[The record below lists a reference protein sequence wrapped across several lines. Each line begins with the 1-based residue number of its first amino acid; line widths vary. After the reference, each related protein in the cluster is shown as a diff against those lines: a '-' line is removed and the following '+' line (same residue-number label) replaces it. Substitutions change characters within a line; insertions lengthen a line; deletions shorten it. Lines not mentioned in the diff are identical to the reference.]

1 MSLNENIQ
9 KDKINDSPI
18 NQQSNNNKNQ
28 KRSFN
33 AMNND
38 LSSNFKSDKII
49 VSKLQVPTS
58 IGEIYS
64 KSDEEKREKRKNH
77 TSINNI
83 DSFYKENVEE
93 LNELIANLKE
103 WENKY
108 SELNNKYQS
117 LEKKLNDEIVPEIE
131 MQKNLVMER
140 KNYYDELKQDNDFQ
154 IQNFDKKIELMKNSL
169 ETQKLEII
177 QQNKTKIAAKEE
189 EYSIERTDYKK
200 QKDEER
206 QKLLEEIEIL
216 KKEKEAKIKKLV
228 STEEMDA
235 AKLQM
240 GYEMNTLKSK
250 NLINLHQESEKLAV
264 INEDLKKEID
274 NISNNIHIKLAPM
287 GVNLKRQIDTE
298 TLSLNKIIEKRIK
311 KIEESVVVAKQY
323 EQMQMKYNEL
333 QTQLSLYDKKIRDTN
348 DSIQYHKDQLQEK
361 EMERR
366 TLHNELQDLRG
377 NIRVFCRIRPEKN
390 PQFIM
395 KEVNKSNPDDSVN
408 DEDTLSKFD
417 RSQLEVLMPESVSD
431 KFVSSPKKPKNNDT
445 SNNSTIFTFD
455 RIFDE
460 TASNNDVFDEVS
472 QLVQSSLDG
481 YKVCIFAYGQTG
493 SGKTFTMLNPDDGII
508 PSTLRHIYSWI
519 DNLKP
524 LGWEYKIKIQFV
536 EIYNE
541 NILDLFAD
549 KKNSQQQ
556 SNSKK
561 KIEIRHLDG
570 KTTLTNVE
578 QIDITHSTNAE
589 LILRNAMKIR
599 ATAATKENDHSSR
612 SHSIF
617 TISLNGHNKITS
629 KTCEG
634 VLNLID
640 LAGSE
645 RLSKSQATGDRLKE
659 TKSINKSLSCLG
671 DVIHSLSS
679 CSNLKT
685 SHIPFRNSKL
695 TYMLQNYLT
704 GDGKTLMFVNVSSRS
719 YVETINSLR
728 FSSKV
733 NNTKMR

>member
-1 MSLNENIQ
+1 
-9 KDKINDSPI
+9 
-18 NQQSNNNKNQ
+18 
-28 KRSFN
+28 
-33 AMNND
+33 
-38 LSSNFKSDKII
+38 
-49 VSKLQVPTS
+49 
-58 IGEIYS
+58 
-64 KSDEEKREKRKNH
+64 
-77 TSINNI
+77 I

-108 SELNNKYQS
+108 SELNNKYQI

-177 QQNKTKIAAKEE
+177 QKNQTKIATKEA
-189 EYSIERTDYKK
+189 EYFKERTDYTK
-200 QKDEER
+200 QKDDER
-206 QKLLEEIEIL
+206 QKLLEEIEVL
-216 KKEKEAKIKKLV
+216 KKEKEAKIKKLG

-235 AKLQM
+235 AELQM
-240 GYEMNTLKSK
+240 GYEMNTIKSK
-250 NLINLHQESEKLAV
+250 NLITLHQESEKLAV
-264 INEDLKKEID
+264 INEDLKKEIE
-274 NISNNIHIKLAPM
+274 NISNNIHIKLTPM
-287 GVNLKRQIDTE
+287 GVNLKRQIETE
-298 TLSLNKIIEKRIK
+298 TLSLNKIIKKRIK

-395 KEVNKSNPDDSVN
+395 KEVNNVC
-408 DEDTLSKFD
+408 
-417 RSQLEVLMPESVSD
+417 D
-431 KFVSSPKKPKNNDT
+431 KFVSSPQKTKNNDT
-445 SNNSTIFTFD
+445 SNNSTIFSFD

-541 NILDLFAD
+541 NIIDLFAD
-549 KKNSQQQ
+549 KKNAQQQ
-556 SNSKK
+556 SNNNK

-629 KTCEG
+629 KACEG

-645 RLSKSQATGDRLKE
+645 RLNKSQATGDRLKE
-659 TKSINKSLSCLG
+659 TKAINKSLSCLG

-733 NNTKMR
+733 NNTKM